1 METNANTAT
10 YESKS
15 EAVQDE
21 KDFVKLWLDQIER
34 SGADEKAWREDAEK
48 AEDVYRSKDGSR
60 NREFNIFHANIETI
74 VPALYNSTP
83 IPDVRRRFADKDPI
97 GKVVSDIIERS
108 LSFAVDTYDFDGMM
122 HATIKDSEITD
133 RGIARVRYTPYFAG
147 EGEQETL
154 SYAEVTCEHI
164 PWRDFR
170 RGPGRFWGEVPWEAF
185 RHYLS
190 KDEIAK
196 LIDGTDIN
204 IEDIPLNYS
213 SDGSMD
219 KKEKDPK
226 SDVFKRGMVWEIW
239 DKDSKKVLFICQD
252 YHERVLKTEPDPL
265 ELTNFFPT
273 PKPLQAVEQTASLV
287 PVTPLRIYES
297 LVDELNVVTRR
308 ITKLVKTLR
317 PRGLYGGNPLD
328 VKAIGEAEDGD
339 LVPATDA
346 MQFMQNGG
354 LEKAIHWYPLDPT
367 TKAIQTL
374 YEQRE
379 AIKQTI
385 YEVTG
390 IADILRG
397 STDPGETLGAQQ
409 LKAQWGS
416 LRIQRRQAEVARF
429 ARELFELKAEII
441 ATKFD
446 WPLLSRMTGVELPSQ
461 EQKQAVQALMQQ
473 VQQAQQAGK
482 EIPPQV
488 MAQGEEA
495 QKLLSQPSQE
505 EVMQLL
511 QDDIARNYRVDIESD
526 STIRNDLSR
535 NQQTMNLFLQ
545 GTAQFGQA
553 MGPIIMADASMKPV
567 VMEIYG
573 AFARQFKLGRQAEDA
588 IESATEAAQKSADQ
602 PPPPDPQVELE
613 KQKLAME
620 KEKMG
625 MELQLKQ
632 AEMQLKQQEA
642 QAKIELEK
650 QKMEFELQI
659 KQAELQLKAQEGQQ
673 KMELEQAK
681 AVQDAQRQ
689 EAESARSMQLEE
701 MKAQQQADLEA
712 RKAEQDA
719 AIRARE
725 ADAKAAIDA
734 KKAEDE
740 TKIKDAALRD
750 DSTRKDREFQEKQAR
765 EKQAFEND
773 QKRKSTESAAKI
785 AADDRERRA
794 KAERDEKEREA
805 EKAARA
811 AEKAVKSKQPK
822 KALKVKFIED
832 KSGNITG
839 AEIED

>member
-1 METNANTAT
+1 LTDNSNTAT
-10 YESKS
+10 YESKA

-34 SGADEKAWREDAEK
+34 SGSDEKKWREDAEK
-48 AEDVYRSKDGSR
+48 AEDVYQSKEGSR

-83 IPDVRRRFADKDPI
+83 IPDVRRRFADKDPV

-108 LSFAVDTYDFDGMM
+108 LSFAVDTYDFDGTM
-122 HATIKDSEITD
+122 HAVIKDSEITD
-133 RGIARVRYTPYFAG
+133 RGVARVRYVPYFQG

-154 SYAEVTCEHI
+154 SYAEVKCEHT

-196 LIDGTDIN
+196 LIEGTDIN

-226 SDVFKRGMVWEIW
+226 ADVFKRGMVWEIW
-239 DKDSKKVLFICQD
+239 DKDGKKVLFICQD
-252 YHERVLKTEPDPL
+252 YHERVLKTEDDPL

-273 PKPLQAVEQTASLV
+273 PKPLQAIEQTASLV

-297 LVDELNVVTRR
+297 LVDELNIVTRR

-317 PRGLYGGNPLD
+317 PRGLYGGSELD
-328 VKAIGEAEDGD
+328 MKAVGQAEDGE
-339 LVPATDA
+339 LVPATDS
-346 MQFMQNGG
+346 MQFMQAGG

-379 AIKQTI
+379 NIKQTI

-397 STDPGETLGAQQ
+397 ATDPGETLGAQQ

-441 ATKFD
+441 ATKFP
-446 WPLLSRMTGVELPSQ
+446 WPLLTKMTGIELPTQ
-461 EQKQAVQALMQQ
+461 EQKQTVQQLMQQ
-473 VQQAQQAGK
+473 VQQAQQQGQ
-482 EIPPQV
+482 EIPPQI
-488 MAQGEEA
+488 MAQADGA
-495 QKLLSQPSQE
+495 QKLVSQPSQE

-511 QDDIARNYRVDIESD
+511 QDDIARNYRIDIESD

-588 IESATEAAQKSADQ
+588 IDSATEQAQKTKDQ
-602 PPPPDPQVELE
+602 PPPPDPKIEAE
-613 KQKLAME
+613 KAKAAHE

-625 MELQLKQ
+625 LEMQSKQ
-632 AEMQLKQQEA
+632 AEHQM
-642 QAKIELEK
+642 
-650 QKMEFELQI
+650 KMEMMQAELQI
-659 KQAELQLKAQEGQQ
+659 KREELQMKAQELEMKQQ
-673 KMELEQAK
+673 SM
-681 AVQDAQRQ
+681 VMDAQIT
-689 EAESARSMQLEE
+689 
-701 MKAQQQADLEA
+701 A
-712 RKAEQDA
+712 RKAEIQGQA
-719 AIRARE
+719 ME
-725 ADAKAAIDA
+725 HKASIDA
-734 KKAEDE
+734 
-740 TKIKDAALRD
+740 
-750 DSTRKDREFQEKQAR
+750 EKM
-765 EKQAFEND
+765 
-773 QKRKSTESAAKI
+773 
-785 AADDRERRA
+785 
-794 KAERDEKEREA
+794 ERETA
-805 EKAARA
+805 LQERSESMAMEASEHKHELGIEMMDHKAKMA
-811 AEKAVKSKQPK
+811 KQKPK
-822 KALKVKFIED
+822 
-832 KSGNITG
+832 NG
-839 AEIED
+839 ATK